1 MKSCFTLLVILQIF
15 LDVSSLNLV
24 LDRDI
29 NGLKE
34 LSKFF
39 LLIINMIHFFHNN
52 PKIYYNKF

>member
-39 LLIINMIHFFHNN
+39 LLIINMIHF
-52 PKIYYNKF
+52 